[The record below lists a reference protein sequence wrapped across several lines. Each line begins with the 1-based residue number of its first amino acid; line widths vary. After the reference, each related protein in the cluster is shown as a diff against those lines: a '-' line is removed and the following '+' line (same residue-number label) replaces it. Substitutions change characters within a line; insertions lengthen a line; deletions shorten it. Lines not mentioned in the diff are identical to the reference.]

1 MRTCLA
7 ILMIVALPVW
17 GQVLPNA
24 PTGPVLLS
32 VHGSKAS
39 YFVGENM
46 LVTVR
51 VLVDSSLGRDSLRQ
65 LFRRRLA
72 LPVDITLSE
81 VSTEKGWAQ
90 VKVPRDS
97 VSLVLNG
104 EVAMAVAMGT
114 EKQDSVLFRV
124 YELQFRRPAVQPGT
138 LSLGRGSLRGERV
151 LSFRDDFF
159 DGRVPDKTEPFVSLT
174 DDQVLTVVALPE
186 EGRPASFRGAMG
198 VAEIGLEVRH
208 VASGSV
214 GLRRVD
220 FWVEI
225 GADNG
230 EFGKAPA
237 AGAFPGFEIV
247 DQQEET
253 DGRRRTW
260 TLDLLDESQTATAI
274 GPLDFCSFDPNEHGT
289 YLLWRTK
296 KIEVSWRDPGV
307 GVGAGVGAGVGES
320 GDETSVSW
328 MQVSDV
334 SGSGV
339 DASSPNWWTFLVL
352 ISPWIFFAGWH
363 GARLTRGRLQDL
375 SRIRGLKVRHLRLLS
390 QLRSESPAKLSSF
403 REYMALL
410 LMCDVPA
417 VTSARLWE
425 ALLAAGFDEDIA
437 RRSQAM
443 LEKLQAGEFALAD
456 PPTSQAVQVLDL
468 VDDIEKAR
476 RGRPLGAAFDQSAI
490 QSVKAVCLVG
500 VFCVAASAQASWE
513 EMSRSYFANGDLAA
527 AEQVLLNVL
536 PSLSRTEQGVA
547 LFNLGR
553 CAETRGATH
562 DAAVYFQRA
571 LLRLPDAEG
580 IVSALRALSRDLGG
594 EIEQPVSRSALPL
607 LLAGIL
613 TQVALLLALL
623 AVRRRG
629 LHFGILA
636 LGVVLAI
643 GSTYFFHE
651 AVQSMQRPF
660 GVVFTKGTPLRE
672 SPLEASLSKGMLTSG
687 QVVRILARSDRWT
700 EVEWQGE
707 TGWIASERVDSGS

>member
-1 MRTCLA
+1 
-7 ILMIVALPVW
+7 
-17 GQVLPNA
+17 
-24 PTGPVLLS
+24 
-32 VHGSKAS
+32 
-39 YFVGENM
+39 
-46 LVTVR
+46 
-51 VLVDSSLGRDSLRQ
+51 
-65 LFRRRLA
+65 
-72 LPVDITLSE
+72 
-81 VSTEKGWAQ
+81 
-90 VKVPRDS
+90 
-97 VSLVLNG
+97 
-104 EVAMAVAMGT
+104 
-114 EKQDSVLFRV
+114 
-124 YELQFRRPAVQPGT
+124 
-138 LSLGRGSLRGERV
+138 
-151 LSFRDDFF
+151 
-159 DGRVPDKTEPFVSLT
+159 
-174 DDQVLTVVALPE
+174 
-186 EGRPASFRGAMG
+186 
-198 VAEIGLEVRH
+198 
-208 VASGSV
+208 
-214 GLRRVD
+214 
-220 FWVEI
+220 
-225 GADNG
+225 
-230 EFGKAPA
+230 
-237 AGAFPGFEIV
+237 
-247 DQQEET
+247 
-253 DGRRRTW
+253 
-260 TLDLLDESQTATAI
+260 
-274 GPLDFCSFDPNEHGT
+274 
-289 YLLWRTK
+289 
-296 KIEVSWRDPGV
+296 
-307 GVGAGVGAGVGES
+307 
-320 GDETSVSW
+320 
-328 MQVSDV
+328 
-334 SGSGV
+334 
-339 DASSPNWWTFLVL
+339 
-352 ISPWIFFAGWH
+352 
-363 GARLTRGRLQDL
+363 
-375 SRIRGLKVRHLRLLS
+375 
-390 QLRSESPAKLSSF
+390 
-403 REYMALL
+403 
-410 LMCDVPA
+410 MCDVPA

-594 EIEQPVSRSALPL
+594 EIEQPVGRSALPL

-660 GVVFTKGTPLRE
+660 GVVFTKGT
-672 SPLEASLSKGMLTSG
+672 
-687 QVVRILARSDRWT
+687 DRRHNH
-700 EVEWQGE
+700 VL
-707 TGWIASERVDSGS
+707 